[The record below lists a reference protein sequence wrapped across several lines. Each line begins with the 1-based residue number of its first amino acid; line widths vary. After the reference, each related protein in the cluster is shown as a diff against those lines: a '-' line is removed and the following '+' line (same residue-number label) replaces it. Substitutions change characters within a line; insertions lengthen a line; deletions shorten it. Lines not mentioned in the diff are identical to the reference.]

1 MGAQASRQN
10 VGTHSTQNTVSNG
23 SSLNFFNIN
32 YFKDAASSGASK
44 LEFSQDPSKFTDPV
58 KDVLEK
64 GIPTLQSPT
73 VEACGYSDRIIQ
85 ITRGDSTI
93 TSQDVANAVVGYG
106 VWPHY
111 LTPEDA
117 TAIDKPTQPDTS
129 SNRFYTLESKIWASN
144 SKGWWWKLP
153 DALKDMGIFGQNMYY
168 HFLGRSGYTI
178 HVQCNASKFH
188 QGTLI
193 VAAIPEHQLASASR
207 GNVAAGYNYTHPGEI
222 GRDVGRENREQAN
235 NLLS

>member
-1 MGAQASRQN
+1 MIYIGIMGAQVSRQS

-117 TAIDKPTQPDTS
+117 TA
-129 SNRFYTLESKIWASN
+129 
-144 SKGWWWKLP
+144 
-153 DALKDMGIFGQNMYY
+153 
-168 HFLGRSGYTI
+168 
-178 HVQCNASKFH
+178 
-188 QGTLI
+188 
-193 VAAIPEHQLASASR
+193 
-207 GNVAAGYNYTHPGEI
+207 
-222 GRDVGRENREQAN
+222 
-235 NLLS
+235 